1 MGLAI
6 PPPELASIILKVAAR
21 CNLDCS
27 YCYVFRKEDSTWKRR
42 PPVMPDEIFDGVLA
56 RIRRHCAVSGQ
67 SRLHLHFHGG
77 EPFLIGAGKFDRWC
91 TKLRQE
97 LEDLERL
104 ELGIQ
109 TNGTL
114 LDSEWA
120 EVLLKHGVEVGISID
135 GTQAL
140 HDHFRVDHAG
150 RGSYDKVVR
159 GLRVLQ
165 DHQIPFGVLTVL
177 QPGADPLSIH
187 EHHVSLGCRR
197 ITYLLPD
204 YTHDNVAP
212 IRQLYGPT
220 PCADFLIPIFDHWW
234 SNGTIELQIRDLWNV
249 ARIIMGGASR
259 IETFGNRP
267 PRYVFVESDGD
278 IEGLDCLRSCKEG
291 LAGMGL
297 NVMSNDFS
305 EILETNTMH
314 ADAIFRGVPVPQACQ
329 GCPERDTCA
338 GGYLPHRYSTA
349 RGFDNPSV
357 WCADILKLFSHIRQ
371 RLGVSVQET
380 LERREKL
387 GRVVAK
393 KRTSSRGRQ
402 AAGRTGCR
410 VRTTAVTPP

>member
-1 MGLAI
+1 MLAEM
-6 PPPELASIILKVAAR
+6 PLPELASVILKVAAR

-27 YCYVFRKEDSTWKRR
+27 YCYVFRKEDSTWKQR
-42 PPVMPDEIFDGVLA
+42 PAAMSDEVFDRVLA
-56 RIRRHCAVSGQ
+56 RMRRHCALSGQ
-67 SRLHLHFHGG
+67 TRLHVHFHGG
-77 EPFLIGAGKFDRWC
+77 EPFLVGARKFDRWC
-91 TKLRQE
+91 AQLREE
-97 LEDLERL
+97 LKDLVTL

-135 GTQAL
+135 GNQAL
-140 HDHFRVDHAG
+140 HDRFRVDHAG
-150 RGSYDKVVR
+150 RGSYDRVVR

-165 DHQIPFGVLTVL
+165 DHGIPFGVLTVL
-177 QPGADPLSIH
+177 QPGADSLSLH

-204 YTHDNVAP
+204 YTHDNVTA

-234 SNGTIELQIRDLWNV
+234 TKGTMELQIRDLWNI

-291 LAGMGL
+291 MAGMGL
-297 NVMSNDFS
+297 NVARNDFS
-305 EILETNTMH
+305 DILDTNTMH
-314 ADAIFRGVPVPQACQ
+314 ADAIFHGVPLPQACQ
-329 GCPERDTCA
+329 SCPERETCA

-357 WCADILKLFSHIRQ
+357 WCADLLKLFAHIRLK
-371 RLGVSVQET
+371 LGVSVEET
-380 LERREKL
+380 LERRERL
-387 GRVVAK
+387 QQATI
-393 KRTSSRGRQ
+393 RTSTSRGRQ
-402 AAGRTGCR
+402 ASGRGARRR
-410 VRTTAVTPP
+410 VETAVVTPR